1 MSDSSD
7 PQSSSLRRASNLQ
20 VRIVSS
26 IVLIVAVLG
35 VTWLGGTA
43 FTVLAAAIAGAIFY
57 EWTRMSRGEGS
68 ASHHAT
74 AAMLLGAVLILLLV
88 GVEARLIF
96 AATAIAVLLSA
107 LDGRLRG
114 QGLGATAGLTY
125 AALSGISLALLR
137 GADSGGLAAILF
149 LFATVWATD
158 IMAYFVGRSL
168 GGPRLAPA
176 ISPGKTWSGA
186 IGGAIG
192 GVLAGT
198 AAAAAMGYSEVALAA
213 AVALVLSMVS
223 QVGDLFESWIKR
235 RHGVKDS
242 SQLIPGHGGVMDR
255 VDGLVAAAFALYVM
269 GALVLG
275 AAGRPAHGIP
285 LG

>member
-1 MSDSSD
+1 MSDSGDS
-7 PQSSSLRRASNLQ
+7 QSNSPGRLSNLQ

-26 IVLIVAVLG
+26 VILIVAVLG

-43 FTVLAAAIAGAIFY
+43 FAVLAAAIAGAIFY
-57 EWTRMSRGEGS
+57 EWTSMSRGEGS
-68 ASHHAT
+68 AGHHAT
-74 AAMLLGAVLILLLV
+74 AAVLLGAVLILLLP
-88 GVEARLIF
+88 GLEAKLIF
-96 AATAIAVLLSA
+96 GAVAIAVLLSA
-107 LDGRLRG
+107 LDARLRS
-114 QGLGATAGLTY
+114 QRLGTTAGLAY
-125 AALSGISLALLR
+125 AALSGVSLALLR
-137 GADSGGLAAILF
+137 DGDSRGLAAILF

-168 GGPRLAPA
+168 GGPKLAPA

-198 AAAAAMGYSEVALAA
+198 AAAAAMGHSEVAQAG
-213 AVALVLSMVS
+213 AVALVLSVVS
-223 QVGDLFESWIKR
+223 QLGDLFESWIKR

-255 VDGLVAAAFALYVM
+255 VDGLVAAAFALYVI
-269 GALVLG
+269 GALLG
-275 AAGRPAHGIP
+275 GADRPAHGIFP
-285 LG
+285 L